1 MKLRLFNIVFRIPQE
16 VEERR
21 LCASGKGLIL
31 DDRPGSDGWPDG
43 HSEWVLTELDQ
54 AFNPPSFV
62 DALKVV
68 EAQLGAEI
76 DTPGY
81 YKDKAPLRY
90 ATDMC
95 SNKLDISKP
104 EMLGALSQVKWMQV
118 ESCTRR
124 IIEVPDVDIDGES
137 DVPWQVLWMNGAVKK
152 PGASAYSTLSDPLR
166 RATHRPSS
174 LKSYKGVRTQ
184 LRNQSKK
191 AGTVFNERPGRP
203 SKSK

>member
-1 MKLRLFNIVFRIPQE
+1 VKLLLFNIVFRIPQE

-21 LCASGKGLIL
+21 LRASGKGLPE
-31 DDRPGSDGWPDG
+31 DRPGPDGWLDG
-43 HSEWVLTELDQ
+43 HSEWVLTERDE
-54 AFNPPSFV
+54 AFNPPSFA
-62 DALKVV
+62 DARRVV
-68 EAQLGAEI
+68 ESQIGAEI

-90 ATDMC
+90 ATDIC
-95 SNKLDISKP
+95 SNKLDISKQ
-104 EMLGALSQVKWMQV
+104 EMSDAFSQVKWMQI

-166 RATHRPSS
+166 RSAHRQSS
-174 LKSYKGVRTQ
+174 KASY
-184 LRNQSKK
+184 RNHPDRKYDSYPGK
-191 AGTVFNERPGRP
+191 PGRP
-203 SKSK
+203 RA